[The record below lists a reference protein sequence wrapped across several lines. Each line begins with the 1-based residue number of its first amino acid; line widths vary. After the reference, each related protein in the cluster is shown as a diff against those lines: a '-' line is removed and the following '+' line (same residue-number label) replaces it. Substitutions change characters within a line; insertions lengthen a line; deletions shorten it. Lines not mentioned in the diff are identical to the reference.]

1 MCEPPRIVPVIE
13 QHGGYLNKF
22 VGDAVV
28 VVFNGPMDQPDH
40 AVRATRCALDLQR
53 AVLAMNA
60 EGAFPELKDIGD
72 GVLKVGVGVATG
84 PMVCGNIGSVQ
95 QMEYT
100 VIGDTVNLSSRLTGQ
115 AKAGDVVVSEAT
127 QAHLPD
133 ALVREPM
140 EPVMVKGK
148 ERPVQPFRLGPQPG

>member
-1 MCEPPRIVPVIE
+1 
-13 QHGGYLNKF
+13 
-22 VGDAVV
+22 
-28 VVFNGPMDQPDH
+28 
-40 AVRATRCALDLQR
+40 
-53 AVLAMNA
+53 MNA
-60 EGAFPELKDIGD
+60 ERAFPELADIGD

-127 QAHLPD
+127 NGALP
-133 ALVREPM
+133 RELAGEAM

-148 ERPVQPFRLGPQPG
+148 EQPVRPFRLRP

>member
-1 MCEPPRIVPVIE
+1 
-13 QHGGYLNKF
+13 
-22 VGDAVV
+22 
-28 VVFNGPMDQPDH
+28 VFNGPMDQPDH
-40 AVRATRCALDLQR
+40 AERATRCALDVQR
-53 AVLAMNA
+53 EVLAMNA
-60 EGAFPELKDIGD
+60 ERAFPELADIGD

-127 QAHLPD
+127 NGALP
-133 ALVREPM
+133 RELAGEAM

-148 ERPVQPFRLGPQPG
+148 EQPVRPFRLRP